1 MIKLLLFGY
10 GNVGKAFRKLLH
22 EKKLDEL
29 KDVKIAGIVT
39 RKGIMLEDKETF
51 TPDIQGDIFKAYEIV
66 KPDVIIDVSSAN
78 YKDGEPSISLYKQA
92 IKDGANIITT
102 NKAPLALA
110 YSEIFSLANAHN
122 VKIGFQGTVMS
133 GTPSI
138 NLYRVLPGSEVK
150 KIRGILNGTTN
161 FMLTLMSKGVSFEEA
176 LKEAQKRG
184 YAEED
189 PTLDINGFDA
199 AAKITILANFMLKK
213 NITIH
218 DVKFEGIKN
227 VKNEGKTKLIAY
239 ADKDEIWVKPLQLS
253 PDDPLYNVDGVD
265 NALEITTDIQTILIR
280 GPGAGPINAA
290 YAALSDLILMIKGCL

>member
-1 MIKLLLFGY
+1 
-10 GNVGKAFRKLLH
+10 
-22 EKKLDEL
+22 
-29 KDVKIAGIVT
+29 
-39 RKGIMLEDKETF
+39 
-51 TPDIQGDIFKAYEIV
+51 
-66 KPDVIIDVSSAN
+66 
-78 YKDGEPSISLYKQA
+78 
-92 IKDGANIITT
+92 
-102 NKAPLALA
+102 
-110 YSEIFSLANAHN
+110 
-122 VKIGFQGTVMS
+122 MS
-133 GTPSI
+133 
-138 NLYRVLPGSEVK
+138 R
-150 KIRGILNGTTN
+150 
-161 FMLTLMSKGVSFEEA
+161 GVSFEEA

-227 VKNEGKTKLIAY
+227 IKSERKTKLVAY
-239 ADKDEIWVKPLQLS
+239 ADKNEIWVKPIQL
-253 PDDPLYNVDGVD
+253 PPGDPLYSVDGVD